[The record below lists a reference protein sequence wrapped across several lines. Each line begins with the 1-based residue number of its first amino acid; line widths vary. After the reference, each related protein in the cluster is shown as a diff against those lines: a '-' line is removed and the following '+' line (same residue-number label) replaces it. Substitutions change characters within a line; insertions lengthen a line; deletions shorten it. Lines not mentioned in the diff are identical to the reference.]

1 MYCLLLVAAEPLAT
15 FLFFAFS
22 LLKLSRRLFHFL
34 CNLVTVTTKNVILIY
49 LIYFL
54 KNIIC
59 FRYLG
64 TGCSFEDFELSYHR
78 GASTARKIVQETCQ
92 LIWNYLKAV
101 CIPEPTQDMWKEIA
115 SGFLQNTNFP
125 NCLGAIDGKHIRIIH
140 PFDTGSLYFNYKKIF
155 SIVLLASCDSNLL
168 FTFVDVGAYGKASD
182 STIFRESEL
191 CNKIH
196 RKTLNIPSPRQVG
209 NRQPLNYTF
218 VGDEAFGLSENM
230 MRPYA
235 GKYLDLDKKLHCKT
249 LH

>member
-34 CNLVTVTTKNVILIY
+34 CNLVTVTTSKYYILH
-49 LIYFL
+49 
-54 KNIIC
+54 C

-64 TGCSFEDFELSYHR
+64 TGCLFEDFELSYHR

-101 CIPEPTQDMWKEIA
+101 CIPEPTQDMWNGIA

-140 PFDTGSLYFNYKKIF
+140 PFDTGSLYFNYKNF
-155 SIVLLASCDSNLL
+155 
-168 FTFVDVGAYGKASD
+168 F
-182 STIFRESEL
+182 
-191 CNKIH
+191 
-196 RKTLNIPSPRQVG
+196 Q
-209 NRQPLNYTF
+209 
-218 VGDEAFGLSENM
+218 
-230 MRPYA
+230 
-235 GKYLDLDKKLHCKT
+235 
-249 LH
+249 